1 MAADTTLEAVLYRHD
16 LSRHTVDLK
25 VDGNYAYSDKEQ
37 VGVFINP
44 HLHVGE
50 IRVPFKKML
59 FTMGMGILIVVPIY
73 IYVMTVLLP
82 ALDLYRIIL
91 GVAII
96 AVPIGGVL
104 LARIAAPSV
113 KRRIYCLWGEPEP
126 LNLYDL
132 YDWDYDM
139 HWSKVQNLQ
148 AVAKNNARFSTMKL
162 TDTSFL
168 TNAVA
173 WVILSFGILIAL
185 VIVIGLMRP

>member
-50 IRVPFKKML
+50 IRVRFKKML
-59 FTMGMGILIVVPIY
+59 FTMGMGILIVFPIY

-139 HWSKVQNLQ
+139 HWYKDQNLK

>member
-1 MAADTTLEAVLYRHD
+1 
-16 LSRHTVDLK
+16 
-25 VDGNYAYSDKEQ
+25 
-37 VGVFINP
+37 
-44 HLHVGE
+44 
-50 IRVPFKKML
+50 
-59 FTMGMGILIVVPIY
+59 MGMGILIVVPIY

-162 TDTSFL
+162 TDTSVSYTHL
-168 TNAVA
+168 RAHET
-173 WVILSFGILIAL
+173 
-185 VIVIGLMRP
+185 

>member
-113 KRRIYCLWGEPEP
+113 KRRIYCQWGEPEP

>member
-185 VIVIGLMRP
+185 VSVIGLMRP

>member
-1 MAADTTLEAVLYRHD
+1 MASDTTLEAVLYRHD

-132 YDWDYDM
+132 YDLDYDM

>member
-1 MAADTTLEAVLYRHD
+1 
-16 LSRHTVDLK
+16 
-25 VDGNYAYSDKEQ
+25 
-37 VGVFINP
+37 
-44 HLHVGE
+44 
-50 IRVPFKKML
+50 
-59 FTMGMGILIVVPIY
+59 
-73 IYVMTVLLP
+73 MTVLLP

>member
-1 MAADTTLEAVLYRHD
+1 MASDTTLEAVIYRHD
-16 LSRHTVDLK
+16 LSRHTVDMK

-37 VGVFINP
+37 IGVFINP
-44 HLHVGE
+44 HHHVVE
-50 IRVPFKKML
+50 IRVPFKKTL
-59 FTMGMGILIVVPIY
+59 FTLGMGGLLVVPIY
-73 IYVMTVLLP
+73 IYIMTAVLP
-82 ALDLYRIIL
+82 TLDLYKVIL
-91 GVAII
+91 GITI
-96 AVPIGGVL
+96 CAVPIGAII

-126 LNLYDL
+126 LNLYYL

-139 HWSKVQNLQ
+139 HWSKVTNLQ

-162 TDTSFL
+162 IDTSFL

-185 VIVIGLMRP
+185 VIVIGLLRP

>member
-113 KRRIYCLWGEPEP
+113 KRRIYCLWGAPEP